1 MKKAF
6 KILTFL
12 FTTSVLIIYLFVFS
26 NIVFPWQKDNA
37 IKTAL
42 EWSGLT
48 ELPVENKN
56 INITKQGSMFTRQYI
71 LEFSAST
78 KKIENWV
85 KENKKLNNV
94 QPQIRNTTKT
104 YTIPGE
110 KGTTGGTVK
119 IKDNMVIINT
129 SWS

>member
-6 KILTFL
+6 KTLLSLSAIALLTF
-12 FTTSVLIIYLFVFS
+12 YLLVFS

-37 IKTAL
+37 IKTTL
-42 EWSGLT
+42 EWSGLI

-71 LEFSAST
+71 LEFTANT
-78 KKIENWV
+78 KEIENWIKKSEKLKKIPV
-85 KENKKLNNV
+85 KEIGKTEIYNV
-94 QPQIRNTTKT
+94 D
-104 YTIPGE
+104 GE
-110 KGTTGGTVK
+110 KGAMGGTLK
-119 IKDNMVIINT
+119 IKDSLVILNM